1 MSIDGELNNWIYWE
15 HTKAKHQI
23 LRNYLGRWLAILGQW
38 HPQLFICDGFA
49 GRGEYQDGSEGSPVI
64 ILRTANA
71 LMTGGKVGQVICAF
85 IEKNEENFSNLSK
98 VLQKAKLDYPAVKV
112 LGPYESALE
121 TAAVPLL
128 KAVKGKS
135 IPSFFFLDP
144 FGFSGISFAM
154 VADIM
159 KLSRSEVFITF
170 MLRDIQ
176 RFLSSAHREA
186 TMDTLLGTPQW
197 RKVTDEA
204 GAPGERER
212 RLRDLY
218 MQQLTNLG
226 SFVSP
231 FRVTMDEKLQTLY
244 YMIHATNSPKGR
256 IEMKEVM
263 KKQGAGSLFAF
274 LGPSDY
280 AARVQ
285 MPLFS
290 DDRPALK
297 NL

>member
-38 HPQLFICDGFA
+38 HPKLFICDGFA

-128 KAVKGKS
+128 KMFVFDDIYHNFWNFDS
-135 IPSFFFLDP
+135 NEDMFSWHVFESF
-144 FGFSGISFAM
+144 IMFAQY
-154 VADIM
+154 ATL
-159 KLSRSEVFITF
+159 KRNAYLSRIILVVGTF
-170 MLRDIQ
+170 LIMLGQ
-176 RFLSSAHREA
+176 F
-186 TMDTLLGTPQW
+186 TLG
-197 RKVTDEA
+197 
-204 GAPGERER
+204 
-212 RLRDLY
+212 
-218 MQQLTNLG
+218 
-226 SFVSP
+226 F
-231 FRVTMDEKLQTLY
+231 
-244 YMIHATNSPKGR
+244 
-256 IEMKEVM
+256 
-263 KKQGAGSLFAF
+263 
-274 LGPSDY
+274 
-280 AARVQ
+280 
-285 MPLFS
+285 
-290 DDRPALK
+290 
-297 NL
+297 